1 MKNIIVPKE
10 GTRAQIYETIIPQI
24 ESLVAGEEDLIANL
38 ANITAVLK
46 GALGFFWIGFYLVK
60 DDELVLAPFQGTP
73 ACTRIKRGRGVCG
86 AAWEQERALLVA
98 DVDKFPGHI
107 ACSSHSKSEVVIP
120 IFRRG
125 EVFAVLDIDSDK
137 LDDFSQTDIEHLE
150 FLADIVGKM

>member
-60 DDELVLAPFQGTP
+60 GDELVLAPFQGTP

-98 DVDKFPGHI
+98 DVNKFPGHI

-150 FLADIVGKM
+150 LLADIVGKM